1 MQTTVL
7 EPQSVLYSSPAKA
20 LTVTE
25 TTVTEIEAQCIAATY
40 VKTTVGSGLAVVSG
54 AHYFDKLLGR
64 PIWRFYVR
72 GQHTPVG
79 LVKVDAL
86 TGIVFPLNHNEIQS
100 MCEKE
105 KIASARKRN
114 ELPIGD
120 NGLVLAEYAR
130 RSASSYLGDHLGMY
144 FGAVNPLF
152 VPGEPPYWQ
161 VTIEFKLYSTGPF
174 TLAVMDV
181 DAKTGDV
188 VPLTPQQL
196 EQIQERTLAIIRHQ
210 ASATTRS

>member
-7 EPQSVLYSSPAKA
+7 EPQPVLYALPAKP
-20 LTVTE
+20 VPVSE
-25 TTVTEIEAQCIAATY
+25 TEAQCTAATY
-40 VKTTVGSGLAVVSG
+40 VKAMIGSGFEVVSG

-64 PIWRFYVR
+64 AIWRFYVR

-86 TGIVFPLNHNEIQS
+86 TGRVFPLNHYEIQS

-105 KIASARKRN
+105 MVASARKRN
-114 ELPIGD
+114 ELPMD
-120 NGLVLAEYAR
+120 ENGLVLAEYAR

-144 FGAVNPLF
+144 FGAVNPLL
-152 VPGEPPYWQ
+152 VSGELPHWQ
-161 VTIEFKLYSTGPF
+161 MTIEFKMYSTGPF

-196 EQIQERTLAIIRHQ
+196 KQIQERTLAIIRHQ